1 MFESKK
7 KILKLK
13 KKKEDKRPLHAG
25 AIMGVLEIN
34 MKDKKLDDS
43 HIEEKL
49 AIPIVTPQCYFLTID
64 VI

>member
-13 KKKEDKRPLHAG
+13 TEDKRPLHVG
-25 AIMGVLEIN
+25 SIIGVLEIN
-34 MKDKKLDDS
+34 MKDKKQDYS
-43 HIEEKL
+43 HKEEKL
-49 AIPIVTPQCYFLTID
+49 AIPIVTPECYFLTID